1 MASYGLYT
9 SPPITYHL
17 YKPYPWSYGLIRVR
31 RRSKND
37 WKWARISLYLIKKR
51 VFMREML
58 HFKALEY
65 LWECQ
70 NCICDVLLSS
80 KLVLDLNLDQK
91 WGFPSILRIKKELLP
106 GGELNPGLPRDR
118 RGYSPLYYRGSDVG
132 TEIDCNWCFTNKTD
146 CSKGALQNIQSC

>member
-17 YKPYPWSYGLIRVR
+17 CKPYPWSYGLIRVR

-58 HFKALEY
+58 HLQALEY

-80 KLVLDLNLDQK
+80 KLVLDLNLEQK
-91 WGFPSILRIKKELLP
+91 LDLGPTGNWTPVSRVTGGDTYHYTIEATGQLTWLGSNPCAFGSNGTRAVYAELQ
-106 GGELNPGLPRDR
+106 
-118 RGYSPLYYRGSDVG
+118 LY
-132 TEIDCNWCFTNKTD
+132 
-146 CSKGALQNIQSC
+146 L

>member
-1 MASYGLYT
+1 MSFFIAGKLDKIWKFWKVEFPLAILEVFAKNFKHILVLT
-9 SPPITYHL
+9 
-17 YKPYPWSYGLIRVR
+17 RVR

-80 KLVLDLNLDQK
+80 KLVLDLNLDQF
-91 WGFPSILRIKKELLP
+91 WGSKRNSFPAGNWTPVSCSTGGILTTVLSRK
-106 GGELNPGLPRDR
+106 R
-118 RGYSPLYYRGSDVG
+118 
-132 TEIDCNWCFTNKTD
+132 WCFAEFCKT
-146 CSKGALQNIQSC
+146 SESITLQKGLGF

>member
-17 YKPYPWSYGLIRVR
+17 CKPYPWSYGLIRVR

-58 HFKALEY
+58 HLQALEY

-80 KLVLDLNLDQK
+80 KLVLDLNLDQF
-91 WGFPSILRIKKELLP
+91 WGSKRNSSPAGNWTPVSRSTGGILTTTLSRMRWRFAEFCKTLESITLHKDMGFSLCA
-106 GGELNPGLPRDR
+106 GSNPIGNL
-118 RGYSPLYYRGSDVG
+118 
-132 TEIDCNWCFTNKTD
+132 
-146 CSKGALQNIQSC
+146 

>member
-17 YKPYPWSYGLIRVR
+17 CKPYPWSYGLIRVR

-58 HFKALEY
+58 HLQALEY

-80 KLVLDLNLDQK
+80 KLVLDLNLEQKLDLGPTGNWTPVSRVTGGDTYLYTVKDQNTS
-91 WGFPSILRIKKELLP
+91 FHQKKAIFDCFIY
-106 GGELNPGLPRDR
+106 GDR
-118 RGYSPLYYRGSDVG
+118 SCA
-132 TEIDCNWCFTNKTD
+132 ENWSQFFIPIFFST
-146 CSKGALQNIQSC
+146 L